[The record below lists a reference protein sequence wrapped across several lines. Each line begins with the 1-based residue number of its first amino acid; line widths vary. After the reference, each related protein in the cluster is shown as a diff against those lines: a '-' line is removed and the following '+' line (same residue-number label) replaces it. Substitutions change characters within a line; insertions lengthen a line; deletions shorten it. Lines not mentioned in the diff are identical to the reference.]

1 MMKLSGSHSFVLKFR
16 VKNEMAQNSVEQLR
30 ATNRVV
36 PVSKEDEG
44 RSWAKISN
52 GVYGFTYTPA
62 SSDGGLFI
70 KQPRQSYEMHKL
82 SDGTLLILG
91 YTTAELAAKLDSKGA
106 QDVELYPESRAE
118 YTVLVTVPHSRIVN
132 SKALD
137 RDDFNKLKAG
147 LKPLA

>member
-1 MMKLSGSHSFVLKFR
+1 MKLSGSHSFVLKFK

-36 PVSKEDEG
+36 PVSREDEG
-44 RSWAKISN
+44 RGWAKISN
-52 GVYGFTYTPA
+52 GVYGFSYTPA
-62 SSDGGLFI
+62 SSDGGLFL

-82 SDGTLLILG
+82 ADGSLQILG
-91 YTTAELAAKLDSKGA
+91 YTTAEYAQKLDLKGA
-106 QDVELYPESRAE
+106 QDIELYPESRAE
-118 YTVLVTVPHSRIVN
+118 YTHLVVVPHARIVS

-147 LKPLA
+147 LRPIE